1 MSDLSRSV
9 FIFFIPVFSCSVTP
23 SIHPD
28 PKEECKNTSTF
39 CQLSRDTGSQEGLK
53 SGREGEVS
61 KVLRKSFCLYSSQN
75 PRGGGL
81 SCTLPLGSD
90 GPEIEWIAYP
100 MPEIQSVSQVAFV
113 FPKLQQF
120 LTKWFRND
128 YKNCGEIQMQLLKYF
143 DPITGQDQ
151 SDREKTEP
159 QDTTAV
165 RCTYTRAIQ
174 LKFIYF
180 EKATKFCEI
189 STSPP
194 IQCQSKVRWRFRKI
208 LWPFQKI

>member
-100 MPEIQSVSQVAFV
+100 MPEIQSVSQVAFE

-143 DPITGQDQ
+143 DPIKYRIGL
-151 SDREKTEP
+151 E
-159 QDTTAV
+159 
-165 RCTYTRAIQ
+165 
-174 LKFIYF
+174 
-180 EKATKFCEI
+180 
-189 STSPP
+189 
-194 IQCQSKVRWRFRKI
+194 
-208 LWPFQKI
+208 

>member
-100 MPEIQSVSQVAFV
+100 MPEIQSVSQVAFE

-128 YKNCGEIQMQLLKYF
+128 SKNCGEIQMQLLKYF

-174 LKFIYF
+174 LKFIYS
-180 EKATKFCEI
+180 EKATKFSEI
-189 STSPP
+189 FTLLLTTYKTYS
-194 IQCQSKVRWRFRKI
+194 
-208 LWPFQKI
+208 QK